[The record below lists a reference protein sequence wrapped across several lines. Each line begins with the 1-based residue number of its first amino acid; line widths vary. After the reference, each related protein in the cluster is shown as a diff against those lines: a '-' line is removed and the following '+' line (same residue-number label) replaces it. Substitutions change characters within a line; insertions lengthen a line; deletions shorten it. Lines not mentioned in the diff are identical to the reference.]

1 MKFKVSVK
9 SAIFPFSIM
18 ALMLLPGC
26 PQKSDKISLPE
37 ESKQSEMAPVAT
49 VVAANENLNSDKV
62 DVNKSAA
69 AATSAS
75 NLATK
80 KTAPAAPAAAAA
92 NADEVSRVSGTVVAS
107 RQGTASFKVAGH
119 IIKSYLEMGE
129 PVKRGQIMAQ
139 LDDKDFDLRR
149 KMAQNLFEQSRIALD
164 QARKDL
170 TREEQ
175 LKRENVTTVA
185 ALESRSNAL
194 ANAEIAQ
201 TQAALNLQQIQN
213 SIADTKLVA
222 PYDGVISRRLKVEGD
237 YVAVG
242 AAVYE
247 VLSTANTEISL
258 RVPENF
264 FNKIKFGQMLKL
276 SLPSS
281 NQTGR
286 MRVTR
291 VVPFIQENSRTFEV
305 LGQPEGLGE
314 TLVPG
319 QFVEAQL

>member
-1 MKFKVSVK
+1 
-9 SAIFPFSIM
+9 
-18 ALMLLPGC
+18 
-26 PQKSDKISLPE
+26 
-37 ESKQSEMAPVAT
+37 
-49 VVAANENLNSDKV
+49 
-62 DVNKSAA
+62 
-69 AATSAS
+69 
-75 NLATK
+75 
-80 KTAPAAPAAAAA
+80 
-92 NADEVSRVSGTVVAS
+92 
-107 RQGTASFKVAGH
+107 
-119 IIKSYLEMGE
+119 MGE
-129 PVKRGQIMAQ
+129 RVKRGQIMAQ
-139 LDDKDFDLRR
+139 LDDKDFELRR
-149 KMAQNLFEQSRIALD
+149 KMAQNSFEQSRITLD

-170 TREEQ
+170 RREEQ
-175 LKRENVTTVA
+175 LKRENVTTAA

-201 TQAALNLQQIQN
+201 TQVALNLQQIQN
-213 SIADTKLVA
+213 SIADTKLAA

-237 YVAVG
+237 YVGVG

-247 VLSTANTEISL
+247 ILSTANTEISL

-314 TLVPG
+314 ALVPG

>member
-9 SAIFPFSIM
+9 NTFLPFSIM

-37 ESKQSEMAPVAT
+37 ESKQNELAPVAT
-49 VVAANENLNSDKV
+49 VVAANENLDSDKV
-62 DVNKSAA
+62 DVNKSAPA
-69 AATSAS
+69 VVS
-75 NLATK
+75 NGNADIK
-80 KTAPAAPAAAAA
+80 KAVPVSLAA
-92 NADEVSRVSGTVVAS
+92 NVDEVSRVSGTVVAS

-129 PVKRGQIMAQ
+129 RVKRGQIMAQ
-139 LDDKDFDLRR
+139 LDDKDFELRR
-149 KMAQNLFEQSRIALD
+149 KMAQNSFEQSRIALD

-175 LKRENVTTVA
+175 LKRENVTTA
-185 ALESRSNAL
+185 SALESRSNAL

-213 SIADTKLVA
+213 SIADTKLAA

-237 YVAVG
+237 YVGVG

-247 VLSTANTEISL
+247 ILSTANTEISL